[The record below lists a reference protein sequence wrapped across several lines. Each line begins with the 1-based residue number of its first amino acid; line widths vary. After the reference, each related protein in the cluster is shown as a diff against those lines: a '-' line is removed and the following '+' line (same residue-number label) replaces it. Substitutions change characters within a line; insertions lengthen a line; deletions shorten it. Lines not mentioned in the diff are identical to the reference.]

1 MSDKSGQDHPTD
13 AAIKGLADFI
23 KFNRTINDFAFNF
36 EIDNFCT
43 IAQHQQLWDAL
54 RHNTKI
60 TNLWLD
66 HSSYDDKCFP
76 LTVRNTKIEHIVTS
90 FMEEYGVTQE
100 ISDLYVKN
108 YSNLFLGRV
117 DFQWSAQIIEEELKE
132 GEISLSEIDSDV
144 NGALLNIARNDAD
157 AFQLYVLQAQ
167 WLEIKI
173 DLIFQYGTEEEIS
186 EFISQCLNLTP
197 KVQVELSSIFYE
209 KLMMHVFALQRYELC
224 LELYVKFKPC
234 QVNVS
239 LFNYAIKIYLTGDDT
254 LASNIDELHSNL
266 PKKNVINALSKDKK
280 DAFLNKIIVLK
291 NLITAGQR
299 HEANQT
305 NTSLSQIKNYTDSFD
320 EALEEYH
327 SLKYLE
333 KIFSSK
339 RFENTNSTGIK
350 AIQAILDSDLSF
362 KEKIHQIKTI
372 AIEKIKPGFSYWYSH
387 SHFFGKGRDKL
398 VEDIYIHLSALPIS
412 LQNNVKDKP
421 SDLLQAIAEFT
432 P

>member
-1 MSDKSGQDHPTD
+1 M
-13 AAIKGLADFI
+13 
-23 KFNRTINDFAFNF
+23 
-36 EIDNFCT
+36 
-43 IAQHQQLWDAL
+43 
-54 RHNTKI
+54 
-60 TNLWLD
+60 
-66 HSSYDDKCFP
+66 
-76 LTVRNTKIEHIVTS
+76 
-90 FMEEYGVTQE
+90 
-100 ISDLYVKN
+100 
-108 YSNLFLGRV
+108 
-117 DFQWSAQIIEEELKE
+117 
-132 GEISLSEIDSDV
+132 
-144 NGALLNIARNDAD
+144 
-157 AFQLYVLQAQ
+157 
-167 WLEIKI
+167 
-173 DLIFQYGTEEEIS
+173 
-186 EFISQCLNLTP
+186 
-197 KVQVELSSIFYE
+197 
-209 KLMMHVFALQRYELC
+209 
-224 LELYVKFKPC
+224 
-234 QVNVS
+234 
-239 LFNYAIKIYLTGDDT
+239 
-254 LASNIDELHSNL
+254 
-266 PKKNVINALSKDKK
+266 
-280 DAFLNKIIVLK
+280 
-291 NLITAGQR
+291 ITAGQR